1 MPAIAP
7 DWHLSLTDSVYALG
21 AAARELRTAHS
32 HARHTAWTADPA
44 RIVPVVG
51 VLTVPDAEPVRP
63 HDEALWQLSDLYM
76 VLEHQTKELYEN
88 AALGYAY
95 GTAAA
100 IAAVLRSERPRHVE
114 LPRDRHGNYTV
125 TADGI
130 PDVSQSVTSD
140 AGGHELAD
148 LRARIIESE
157 QAQNA
162 AEAHGEAEFSTTVA
176 DLAYAYGERAG
187 RTLQH
192 LIRFAD
198 AHGFLQAG

>member
-1 MPAIAP
+1 MPDIAP

-32 HARHTAWTADPA
+32 HARHAAWTADPA

-51 VLTVPDAEPVRP
+51 MLTVPGAEPVRP

-76 VLEHQTKELYEN
+76 VLEHHTHELYEN
-88 AALGYAY
+88 AALGYAH
-95 GTAAA
+95 GAASA
-100 IAAVLRSERPRHVE
+100 VAAVLRNERPRHVE

-125 TADGI
+125 TADGL
-130 PDVSQSVTSD
+130 PDVSPSLTRD
-140 AGGHELAD
+140 AGSTELAD
-148 LRARIIESE
+148 LRARLIACEPDDE
-157 QAQNA
+157 
-162 AEAHGEAEFSTTVA
+162 EAEFTA
-176 DLAYAYGERAG
+176 DLADAAYVYGERAE

>member
-1 MPAIAP
+1 MPDIAP

-21 AAARELRTAHS
+21 AAARELRTAHA
-32 HARHTAWTADPA
+32 HARHTAWAADPA

-51 VLTVPDAEPVRP
+51 LLTVPDAEPVRP

-76 VLEHQTKELYEN
+76 VLEHHTHELYEN
-88 AALGYAY
+88 AALGYAH
-95 GTAAA
+95 GAAA
-100 IAAVLRSERPRHVE
+100 AVAAVLRSERPRHVE

-125 TADGI
+125 TADGL
-130 PDVSQSVTSD
+130 PDVSPSLTRD
-140 AGGHELAD
+140 AGSAELANLRARVIACEPADGEEEFTVELAD
-148 LRARIIESE
+148 A
-157 QAQNA
+157 
-162 AEAHGEAEFSTTVA
+162 
-176 DLAYAYGERAG
+176 AYAYGERAE